1 MFVIKCGI
9 AKASIH
15 AGIDR
20 AFLQQESQNLSSS
33 HWYATE
39 LKMKWLDFSPSVSTF
54 ADLW

>member
-9 AKASIH
+9 AEGSIR

-33 HWYATE
+33 HWYETE